1 MPSNY
6 LSAEVARGKLITS
19 GDFSETNAPST
30 EILDDILEGIESRLD
45 TWLGYSAAPAQYQE
59 LAHADWNGNIVLA
72 NFPVLAVL
80 EVIHVGNILVPATT
94 TLVYSASAIW
104 RQGRTLRLGAF
115 PGTPYRITYTAG
127 YNPVPKEFGRVVFAT
142 LRAAIKAGGTSGD
155 LSFLDEPTKDV
166 SSISIP
172 GLSKSYQIGK
182 KSGGGGGSGSSIEG
196 SQAEKLFK
204 SLDSYRL
211 RYIT

>member
-6 LSAEVARGKLITS
+6 LSAEVARGKLIAS
-19 GDFSETNAPST
+19 GDFSESTAPSV

-45 TWLGYSAAPAQYQE
+45 TWLGYTAAPTQYQE
-59 LAHADWNGNIVLA
+59 IIHSDWNGNILLA
-72 NFPVLAVL
+72 HFPVLSVL
-80 EVIHVGNILVPATT
+80 EVIHVGDILVPATT
-94 TLVYSASAIW
+94 TLVYSVSALW

-127 YNPVPKEFGRVVFAT
+127 YDPVPKEFGRVVFAT
-142 LRAAIKAGGTSGD
+142 LRATIKAGGTSGD

-172 GLSKSYQIGK
+172 GLSKSFQIGK
-182 KSGGGGGSGSSIEG
+182 RGGGGSGSSIEG
-196 SQAEKLFK
+196 TQSEKLFK
-204 SLDSYRL
+204 SLESYRL